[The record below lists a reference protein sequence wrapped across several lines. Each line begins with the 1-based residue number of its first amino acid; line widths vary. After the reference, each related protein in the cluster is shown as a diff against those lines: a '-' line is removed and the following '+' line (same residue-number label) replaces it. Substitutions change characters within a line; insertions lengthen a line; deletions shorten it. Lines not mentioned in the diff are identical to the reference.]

1 MCGDAPVNESA
12 ASELS
17 GNRHTALR
25 KTHYVLTCVQLTRV
39 CHLNCSLSLSLSLS
53 FSLSLSLPFASHFS
67 PLAKFLGNQLLSYGQ
82 TLWIRF
88 LSETP
93 ELLPQSVSVVM
104 EGF

>member
-1 MCGDAPVNESA
+1 MFS
-12 ASELS
+12 
-17 GNRHTALR
+17 
-25 KTHYVLTCVQLTRV
+25 LTNAR
-39 CHLNCSLSLSLSLS
+39 SLSL
-53 FSLSLSLPFASHFS
+53 SLSLSLPFASHFS

-104 EGF
+104 EGSGMAVSAQLSRQNDQLLQGQSTAVFTLR